1 MSEMAKSQGR
11 ISRDAQRRLQGKP
24 RYSFTDF
31 LCVSPAV
38 ILLIITTYYPVADL
52 IGISFTDW
60 NLIKDTRN
68 PVGLKNWIW
77 LFTSSTGT
85 AALLNTLKATV
96 IYTIGHIAIVL
107 ILGVLLA
114 LLFNRLTKPFSAMRA
129 LVFMPRYIAM
139 STAGVIF
146 LWMMNKDY
154 GILNAALS
162 AFGVDKIGWVE
173 NRNTAMLSVLILTG
187 WHGVGYGMMI
197 YLSAMLGI
205 SKDYY
210 EAASL
215 DGASGLQAF
224 RFITLPLL
232 SPTTLFL
239 FITTFIS
246 SMKVY
251 QSIDILT
258 GGGPYKATEVIVY
271 YIYRLAF
278 TDHRI
283 DRASVVSLLFFA
295 ILLVVT
301 ASTLRITNKNVHY
314 DA

>member
-1 MSEMAKSQGR
+1 MLLKKRSPSFHANRQAVTIKT
-11 ISRDAQRRLQGKP
+11 

-31 LCVSPAV
+31 LCVCPAV
-38 ILLIITTYYPVADL
+38 LLLLITTYYPVMDL
-52 IGISFTDW
+52 IKISFTDW

-68 PVGLKNWIW
+68 FVGLKNWTW
-77 LFTSSTGT
+77 LFTSPVGT
-85 AALLNTLKATV
+85 AALINSLTVTV
-96 IYTIGHIAIVL
+96 IYTVGNIAIVL
-107 ILGVLLA
+107 VAGVLLA
-114 LLFNRLTKPFSAMRA
+114 LLFNRLTKPYALMRA
-129 LVFMPRYIAM
+129 VVFMPRYIAM

-154 GILNAALS
+154 GILNSCLS
-162 AFGVDKIGWVE
+162 MLGVQDKIGWVE
-173 NRNTAMLSVLILTG
+173 NRNTAMISVLILTS
-187 WHGVGYGMMI
+187 WHSLGYGMMI

-215 DGASGLQAF
+215 DGATGMQAF

-251 QSIDILT
+251 QSIDVLT
-258 GGGPYKATEVIVY
+258 GGGPYQATEVIVY

-278 TDHRI
+278 TDSRI
-283 DRASVVSLLFFA
+283 DRASVVSIFFFVVLL
-295 ILLVVT
+295 IIT

-314 DA
+314 EA

>member
-1 MSEMAKSQGR
+1 MLSKKRSPLLAVKRHTAKIR
-11 ISRDAQRRLQGKP
+11 T

-31 LCVSPAV
+31 LCVCPAV
-38 ILLIITTYYPVADL
+38 FLLLLITYYPVMDL
-52 IGISFTDW
+52 IRISFTDW

-68 PVGLKNWIW
+68 YVGLKNWIW
-77 LFTSSTGT
+77 LFTSPIGTST
-85 AALLNTLKATV
+85 LLNSLLVTV
-96 IYTIGHIAIVL
+96 IYTAGNIAIVL
-107 ILGVLLA
+107 VAGVLMA
-114 LLFNRLTKPFSAMRA
+114 LLFNRMTRPYSFMRA
-129 LVFMPRYIAM
+129 VAFMPRYIAM

-154 GILNAALS
+154 GIINSCLS
-162 AFGVDKIGWVE
+162 LFGIQDKIGWVE
-173 NRNTAMLSVLILTG
+173 NRGTAMISVLILTG
-187 WHGVGYGMMI
+187 WHSLGYGMMI

-205 SKDYY
+205 SRDYY

-215 DGASGLQAF
+215 DGATGIQSF

-251 QSIDILT
+251 QSIDVLT
-258 GGGPYKATEVIVY
+258 GGGPYQATEVIVY

-278 TDHRI
+278 TDSRI
-283 DRASVVSLLFFA
+283 DRASVVSIFFFV
-295 ILLVVT
+295 ILLIIT
-301 ASTLRITNKNVHY
+301 ASTIRFTNKNVHY
-314 DA
+314 EA

>member
-1 MSEMAKSQGR
+1 MISTGR
-11 ISRDAQRRLQGKP
+11 SIASKKAQKRQPQLTG

-31 LCVSPAV
+31 LFVCPAV
-38 ILLIITTYYPVADL
+38 LLLLVTTYYPIMDL
-52 IGISFTDW
+52 IRISFTDW
-60 NLIKDTRN
+60 NLIKDSRN
-68 PVGLKNWIW
+68 FVGLKNWIW
-77 LFTSSTGT
+77 LFTSPVGT
-85 AALLNTLKATV
+85 TSLLNSLKVTA
-96 IYTIGHIAIVL
+96 IYTMGHIGIVIVFGMLMAL
-107 ILGVLLA
+107 IFKKLSKTYA
-114 LLFNRLTKPFSAMRA
+114 CMRA
-129 LVFMPRYIAM
+129 MIFIPRYIAM

-146 LWMMNKDY
+146 LWMFNKDY
-154 GILNAALS
+154 GIINSCLS
-162 AFGVDKIGWVE
+162 LFGFDKIGWVE
-173 NRNTAMLSVLILTG
+173 NRTTAMISVLILSG
-187 WHGVGYGMMI
+187 WHSLGYGMMI

-215 DGASGLQAF
+215 DGATGVQAF

-239 FITTFIS
+239 FITTFLS

-251 QSIDILT
+251 QSIDVLT
-258 GGGPYKATEVIVY
+258 SGGPYQATEVIVY

-278 TDHRI
+278 TDSRI
-283 DRASVVSLLFFA
+283 DRASVVSIFFFL
-295 ILLVVT
+295 ILLTVT